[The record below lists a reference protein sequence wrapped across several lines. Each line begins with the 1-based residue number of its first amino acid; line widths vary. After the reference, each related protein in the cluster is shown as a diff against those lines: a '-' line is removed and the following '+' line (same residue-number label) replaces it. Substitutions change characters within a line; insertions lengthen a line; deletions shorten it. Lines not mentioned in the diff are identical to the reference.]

1 MKRLICT
8 VAVLLVLCAPAR
20 ADDGLSM
27 DEAMD
32 IILAHHGVV
41 TDMDVTDYLTL
52 DAESMTREVR
62 EHNNF
67 ARRVPVLEEQ
77 MKVANHR
84 IEDLE
89 ELTK

>member
-32 IILAHHGVV
+32 IIS
-41 TDMDVTDYLTL
+41 DVMVNRH
-52 DAESMTREVR
+52 A
-62 EHNNF
+62 
-67 ARRVPVLEEQ
+67 
-77 MKVANHR
+77 
-84 IEDLE
+84 
-89 ELTK
+89 